1 MPIALD
7 LQQGLSCV
15 FTNDHMMYIEY
26 ISAFLWPNLKLH
38 KTSTKWGMPK
48 ILKGLEARKDFRV
61 LKESCYV
68 QM

>member
-38 KTSTKWGMPK
+38 NNQHKVGDAPNPEGAGS
-48 ILKGLEARKDFRV
+48 
-61 LKESCYV
+61 
-68 QM
+68 